1 MSVQR
6 TLVLQTVFAG
16 VDEETL
22 AVLRRVARVATY
34 PPNTKLIH
42 QGENDH
48 VLYIVVEGLV
58 AVTQRLEDGE
68 ERLLAT
74 IGPKK
79 MFGEMAL
86 IDNSPRMATCTT
98 LQQTTVLG
106 IDEATFDAV
115 VESSPAVAYAILRQV
130 LDSTR
135 RLDRSAIEELTAKNQ
150 ALQHALAELQAAQ
163 AGLVE
168 KERLEK
174 ELEVAAAMQRSL
186 LPASL
191 PDLPDYCFAAALKPA
206 RRVGGD
212 FYDAVV
218 LDDEH
223 VGILMADVA
232 DKGVH
237 AALFMAVARTLFLQ
251 ESRQSL
257 SPSVVAQM
265 VHEGLLAISAE
276 ADVFVTAFYGVL
288 HRPSGRL
295 VYVRAAHDR
304 PLLYRPGSGVVAL
317 PGDGRFLGM
326 MPDLTL
332 SEQTVQLKP
341 GDRLVLFSDGLPDAE
356 NLENEMFGN
365 KRLVQVVAKYGDL
378 SAQGMVDAVVT
389 AVNQFTGSAPPFDDL
404 TLLIL
409 AAK

>member
-6 TLVLQTVFAG
+6 TLVLQTVFTG

-22 AVLRRVARVATY
+22 AVLRQVARAATY
-34 PPNTKLIH
+34 PANTKLIR
-42 QGENDH
+42 QGESDR
-48 VLYIVVEGLV
+48 VLYIVVEGMV

-68 ERLLAT
+68 ERLLGT
-74 IGPKK
+74 VGPKK

-98 LQQTTVLG
+98 LQETTVLE

-150 ALQHALAELQAAQ
+150 ALQQALAELRAAQ
-163 AGLVE
+163 AELVE

-191 PDLPDYCFAAALKPA
+191 PDLPKYGFAAALKPA
-206 RRVGGD
+206 RQVGGD
-212 FYDAVV
+212 FYDVVV
-218 LDDEH
+218 LDEEH
-223 VGILMADVA
+223 VGILIADVA

-265 VHEGLLAISAE
+265 VHEGLLAISAQ
-276 ADVFVTAFYGVL
+276 ADVFVTAFYGVV
-288 HRPSGRL
+288 HVPSGRL

-304 PLLYRPGSGVVAL
+304 PLLYRLGGGVLAL

-326 MPDLTL
+326 LPDLSL
-332 SEQTVQLKP
+332 SEQTIQLKP

-356 NLENEMFGN
+356 NLEKEMFGSR
-365 KRLVQVVAKYGDL
+365 RLAQVVAKYGGL
-378 SAQGMVDAVVT
+378 SAQEMVDGMVT

-404 TLLIL
+404 TLLIV

>member
-16 VDEETL
+16 VDEDTL
-22 AVLRRVARVATY
+22 AVLRRVARAVTY
-34 PPNTKLIH
+34 PANTKLIR
-42 QGENDH
+42 QGESDR
-48 VLYIVVEGLV
+48 VLYIVVEGHV

-98 LQQTTVLG
+98 LQETTVLE

-130 LDSTR
+130 LGSTR
-135 RLDRSAIEELTAKNQ
+135 RLDRSAIEDLTAKNQ
-150 ALQHALAELQAAQ
+150 ALQQALAELRAAQ
-163 AGLVE
+163 AELVE
-168 KERLEK
+168 KERMEK

-186 LPASL
+186 LPAVL
-191 PDLPDYCFAAALKPA
+191 PDFPDYGFAAALKPA
-206 RRVGGD
+206 HQVGGD
-212 FYDAVV
+212 FYDVVV

-223 VGILMADVA
+223 VGILIADVA

-265 VHEGLLAISAE
+265 VHEGLLAISAQ

-288 HRPSGRL
+288 HLPSGRL

-304 PLLYRPGSGVVAL
+304 PLLYRPGGGVLAL

-326 MPDLTL
+326 LPELTL
-332 SEQTVQLKP
+332 SEQTIQLKP

-356 NLENEMFGN
+356 NLENEMFGS
-365 KRLVQVVAKYGDL
+365 KRLVQVVAKYGGL

-389 AVNQFTGSAPPFDDL
+389 AVDQFTGSAPPFDDL